1 MRNFHRLCAAVAL
14 LVGAAGAQAA
24 PVLERVVIV
33 ERHGV
38 RSPTKPPE
46 AYAAFAAQ
54 PWPAW
59 PAAPGELTDHGAEA
73 LHRIGAALREHYART
88 GLFAAQG
95 CPSGVFLWAD
105 NADSR
110 TLASAA
116 AVAEGL
122 SPDCAVPVKSAP
134 PGDDDPLFHG
144 AKLCRLDSKEAAQ
157 ALRTRLARV
166 VARNRAGYA
175 RANAALRGIL
185 RPQAC
190 LASADCALA
199 GDNRVSDDG
208 KLSGP
213 LDTGSTLAENLLL
226 EYAQGFARDQV
237 GWGRAAGRIAAV
249 MPLHNLYADLARRT
263 PAVAAANATFLA
275 RAILAALGVPGE
287 EGVPLPDGARFVLF
301 LGHDTNLSNLSGLLG
316 VRWRLPGQPD
326 DTAPGTALAFE
337 LWRDHGVR
345 TVRMKVYYQPLDA
358 IRRLAPGLRVVPVG
372 QRGLPLD
379 AFARRLD
386 ARLRPDCRLPPA
398 P

>member
-1 MRNFHRLCAAVAL
+1 MKTFHRLCAALAL
-14 LVGAAGAQAA
+14 LVSAGTAQAA

-46 AYAAFAAQ
+46 AYAAFAAE

-59 PAAPGELTDHGAEA
+59 PVAPGDLTDHGAQA
-73 LHRIGAALREHYART
+73 LNRMGAALREHYARA
-88 GLFAAQG
+88 GLLPAQG
-95 CPSGVFLWAD
+95 CLPGVFLWAD

-110 TLASAA
+110 TKASGA

-122 SPDCAVPVKSAP
+122 SPDCAPTVHTAP
-134 PGDDDPLFHG
+134 DGGDDPLFHG
-144 AKLCRLDSKEAAQ
+144 AKLCRLDPAIAAG
-157 ALRTRLARV
+157 ALRSRLAEV
-166 VARNRAGYA
+166 LARNRASYA
-175 RANAALRGIL
+175 RAGAALRSIL
-185 RPQAC
+185 QPDAC

-199 GDNRVSDDG
+199 AENRVGDDG

-213 LDTGSTLAENLLL
+213 LDTSATLAENLLL
-226 EYAQGFARDQV
+226 EYAQGFDAGEV

-249 MPLHNLYADLARRT
+249 MPLHNLYADVARRT
-263 PAVAAANATFLA
+263 PALAAANATYLA

-287 EGVPLPDGARFVLF
+287 EGAAVPEDARFVLF

-337 LWRDHGVR
+337 LWHDHGVR
-345 TVRMKVYYQPLDA
+345 TVRMKVYYQPLGA
-358 IRRLAPGLRVVPVG
+358 IRRLAPGLRLVSVG
-372 QRGLPLD
+372 PRSLPLA
-379 AFARRLD
+379 AFARRLGTP
-386 ARLRPDCRLPPA
+386 LRADCRLPP
-398 P
+398 